1 MTQLFQVTEI
11 GKHIY
16 IMMEHAGE
24 GGQLVDHIQ
33 FDGMQEEDAW
43 RMFRQILCAIG
54 NCHKG
59 IMH

>member
-1 MTQLFQVTEI
+1 
-11 GKHIY
+11 
-16 IMMEHAGE
+16 MMEHAGE